1 MVYEHDNEDEMY
13 QAMRERE
20 QRLEEAL
27 HRVECHTHTAD
38 DVEIIRLECGLARH
52 KEPCD
57 STNVLSDLFADFGNV
72 FRSVK

>member
-13 QAMRERE
+13 QIMRERE
-20 QRLEEAL
+20 QQLGEAL
-27 HRVECHTHTAD
+27 HRVECHTHTLED
-38 DVEIIRLECGLARH
+38 IELIRHECGLSKR

-57 STNVLSDLFADFGNV
+57 STNVLNDLFADFGNV

>member
-1 MVYEHDNEDEMY
+1 MVYEHNDEDQMY
-13 QAMRERE
+13 QVMKERE

-27 HRVECHTHTAD
+27 HRVECHTHTPED
-38 DVEIIRLECGLARH
+38 IEIIRFECGVSTH

-57 STNVLSDLFADFGNV
+57 STNVLNDLFADFGNV